1 MSLNNQNRFDPT
13 PYEWPQAY
21 FDIQYL
27 FAKKIVELNI
37 APDLPAAIFK
47 YTAIFR
53 RIYSINPSKSSN
65 IEIPNDW
72 VDICQSP
79 DSIWSKYIS
88 NPDHLYIERPDKSDG
103 CHFGSF
109 VYKPYPDSPIILDP
123 TTSFQKIE
131 LHFNNHR
138 GSGKSEFSRSNS
150 PEMTQNLVNLF
161 QSVANRMEADPMF
174 QPKYVTLGSW
184 MNVFPGIITVLPKEF
199 VSSGIVLNPPQLS
212 FNGDSLW
219 GQFLKNSG
227 AVNQERYQL
236 FLKNIN
242 KAVDIDTLVKSF
254 PIPVLLNR
262 GPIDILFKHYNTKIF
277 W

>member
-37 APDLPAAIFK
+37 APDLPTAIFK
-47 YTAIFR
+47 YTTIFR
-53 RIYSINPSKSSN
+53 RIYSINPAKLNN
-65 IEIPNDW
+65 IEIPDDW
-72 VDICQSP
+72 VDICQTP
-79 DSIWSKYIS
+79 DTIWSKYTN

-109 VYKPYPDSPIILDP
+109 IYKPYPGSPIILDP
-123 TTSFQKIE
+123 ITGYQKIE

-138 GSGKSEFSRSNS
+138 GGGKSEFSRSNM
-150 PEMTQNLVNLF
+150 PVMFQNLVDLF
-161 QSVANRMEADPMF
+161 QSVANRMEEDSLF
-174 QPKYVTLGSW
+174 RPKYVTLGSW
-184 MNVFPGIITVLPKEF
+184 MNVFPGIKAVLPKEF
-199 VSSGIVLNPPQLS
+199 VSSSVILNPPELS
-212 FNGDSLW
+212 FNGDSVW
-219 GQFLKNSG
+219 GQFLKNNG
-227 AVNQERYQL
+227 GVNQERYQP
-236 FLKNIN
+236 FIININ
-242 KAVDIDTLVKSF
+242 NAVDMDTLVKSF

-262 GPIDILFKHYNTKIF
+262 GLIDIFFKHYNTKIS